1 MPLYNGC
8 LFLFFPQSVVFET
21 LKINRC
27 FLVED
32 KDTPVLKTEGV
43 NLQVSRIIITHV
55 LINPLKNEVELVFDI
70 RKELSRR

>member
-1 MPLYNGC
+1 M
-8 LFLFFPQSVVFET
+8 
-21 LKINRC
+21 
-27 FLVED
+27 ED